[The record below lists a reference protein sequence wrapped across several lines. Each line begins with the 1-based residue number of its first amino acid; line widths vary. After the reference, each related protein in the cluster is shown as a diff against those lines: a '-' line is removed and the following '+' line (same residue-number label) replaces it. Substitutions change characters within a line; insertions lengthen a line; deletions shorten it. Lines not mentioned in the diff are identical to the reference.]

1 MSYQADMG
9 SSLANVASHSAWSSS
24 QTIIAEQEHVHPENR
39 IIHVGAQDRDDV
51 AQKIAMSTAGVSS
64 GQGCVSSFPGHE
76 QGYKLAHDQQDGN
89 QAPLTCILSPTFL
102 PGDAK
107 GNVHSGAPPPW
118 LEMDQEKGGILS
130 GKNGLSTDIQIL
142 SKNQERKLKKLRNPK
157 RVGAAWAE
165 QRRAELEREINGE
178 TSSKNITNDAAWL
191 PNFGRVWQSGS
202 RKDSRKEFE
211 AEKSI
216 ESSSLTKRENLV
228 EVQPYI
234 SKRMKVES
242 KVGSEDQD
250 EVRIQN
256 LSSNGVAFSP

>member
-1 MSYQADMG
+1 MG
-9 SSLANVASHSAWSSS
+9 SSVANVASHSACSWSSS
-24 QTIIAEQEHVHPENR
+24 QMMNVEQEHVRPEN
-39 IIHVGAQDRDDV
+39 IIMHVGVQNRAYV
-51 AQKIAMSTAGVSS
+51 AQKNAMSTTGASS
-64 GQGCVSSFPGHE
+64 GQDSVSSFPRDE
-76 QGYKLAHDQQDGN
+76 QGYKIAHDQQDGY
-89 QAPLTCILSPTFL
+89 QAHLTCILNPALL

-118 LEMDQEKGGILS
+118 LEMDQDKGGFRNE
-130 GKNGLSTDIQIL
+130 KNGLAADIQRL
-142 SKNQERKLKKLRNPK
+142 SQTQERKLKKLRNPK

-165 QRRAELEREINGE
+165 QRRAELEKELNGE

-211 AEKSI
+211 VEKSI
-216 ESSSLTKRENLV
+216 ESSSLTKSENLV

-234 SKRMKVES
+234 SKRMRMDS
-242 KVGSEDQD
+242 KVGTEDQD
-250 EVRIQN
+250 EVRIDN

>member
-1 MSYQADMG
+1 MG
-9 SSLANVASHSAWSSS
+9 SSVANVASHSLWSSS
-24 QTIIAEQEHVHPENR
+24 QTMNAAQEHVHPENI
-39 IIHVGAQDRDDV
+39 IIHVGAQDRDDI
-51 AQKIAMSTAGVSS
+51 AQKIAMSTTGASS
-64 GQGCVSSFPGHE
+64 GQGCVSSFPRHE
-76 QGYKLAHDQQDGN
+76 QGYKLAHDLQDGY
-89 QAPLTCILSPTFL
+89 QAPLTCILSPAFL

-130 GKNGLSTDIQIL
+130 GKNGLSADIQRL

-178 TSSKNITNDAAWL
+178 NSSENITNDAAWL

-228 EVQPYI
+228 EVKPYI
-234 SKRMKVES
+234 SKKMRVES
-242 KVGSEDQD
+242 KLDSEDQD
-250 EVRIQN
+250 EVCIQN